1 MPMVIDLILLWC
13 IVHKKKSRFEIFWM
27 EYWFFLLF
35 HPDVHIDKN
44 VDIGIDLHAKIMKF
58 VRNSNTILF
67 PLVRR
72 VNRYYG
78 DVLYDFD
85 ELPTLLNELKNI
97 NDISAREPINQI
109 IDLCQKAIS
118 LYTGFETIA
127 D

>member
-1 MPMVIDLILLWC
+1 MG
-13 IVHKKKSRFEIFWM
+13 
-27 EYWFFLLF
+27 LLF
-35 HPDVHIDKN
+35 VIEGDEFAKGPN

-118 LYTGFETIA
+118 LYTGLETIA